1 MGDDGLPGHVIAIQ
15 TPLRLSLT
23 GRITDTMDWSG
34 GAGCRYYAKVDLSAQ
49 ALFALPKIHAR
60 QSIVNRRFAQRID
73 IRVLYP
79 DSIKPTVV
87 ELSESRF

>member
-15 TPLRLSLT
+15 TPLRLGLT
-23 GRITDTMDWSG
+23 GRIANTIDWSG

-49 ALFALPKIHAR
+49 ALLALPKIHAR
-60 QSIVNRRFAQRID
+60 QSIVNRRFAKIID

-79 DSIKPTVV
+79 DLTKPIVA
-87 ELSESRF
+87 ELSESPF